1 MDNFYKPFG
10 QIILEEQLPIEKINW
25 LNNLI
30 EQVPKEVKAKS
41 VDVGGLDLQKYLSGN
56 ISGDQIALPK
66 SILFDS
72 ENGIMSDILTGCEKY
87 NNYVSD
93 TVKEH
98 NGRKSEGEVLDD
110 PKGKKPEMISAW
122 VNRTY
127 AGDFNPFHRHYN
139 CDISGVLA
147 LMIPEN
153 MYDERGSGE
162 LNLFYGEDSKYNN
175 HHVRLRPKAGTIY
188 YFPEWMN
195 HMVNPFRGEGER
207 RTLAFNVICKEQE

>member
-10 QIILEEQLPIEKINW
+10 PIILEEQLPIEKINW

-93 TVKEH
+93 TVK
-98 NGRKSEGEVLDD
+98 
-110 PKGKKPEMISAW
+110 
-122 VNRTY
+122 
-127 AGDFNPFHRHYN
+127 
-139 CDISGVLA
+139 DIMEEKVKVKF
-147 LMIPEN
+147 LMIQK
-153 MYDERGSGE
+153 ER
-162 LNLFYGEDSKYNN
+162 NLK
-175 HHVRLRPKAGTIY
+175 
-188 YFPEWMN
+188 
-195 HMVNPFRGEGER
+195 
-207 RTLAFNVICKEQE
+207 